1 MSQSLVCPHP
11 DLSTPTDDKK
21 IWRYLNFTKFGAML
35 QRRSLYFRRAD
46 RFSDRWEGVI
56 PSWLLNWVNE
66 HVTLPDW
73 AQGATFAEH
82 FRNVEIGRQYLN
94 CWHLSD
100 TESAAMWSI
109 YGKNEEA
116 VAIQSTVGRFKQ
128 ALSQSRVQ
136 ETDTQVDIMIGNV
149 EYGDHE
155 SWQLPAD
162 SSADVYA
169 IPFFFKRPSFAYE
182 EEFRAKIDGARVFAN
197 DDDKPDGINVNVDL
211 QTLIEEVYVAP
222 GAEQWFKD
230 LVKSLLE
237 QYGFPN
243 LDPKHTRLDADPLM

>member
-1 MSQSLVCPHP
+1 
-11 DLSTPTDDKK
+11 
-21 IWRYLNFTKFGAML
+21 ML

-56 PSWLLNWVNE
+56 PSSLLDWVND
-66 HVTLPDW
+66 HVTLPDC

-100 TESAAMWSI
+100 NESAAMWSI
-109 YGKNEEA
+109 YGTNEEA
-116 VAIQSTVGRFKQ
+116 VAIQSTVGRFYQ
-128 ALSQSRVQ
+128 ALSQARVQ
-136 ETDTQVDIMIGNV
+136 EIDKRVDIMIGNV
-149 EYGDHE
+149 EYTDHE
-155 SWQLPAD
+155 SWQPPAD

-169 IPFFFKRPSFAYE
+169 IPFFLKRPSFKYE
-182 EEFRAKIDGARVFAN
+182 NEFRAKVDGADVFAN

-222 GAEQWFKD
+222 SVDQWFKD
-230 LVKSLLE
+230 LVRSLLE
-237 QYGFPN
+237 QYGFSN
-243 LDPKHTRLDADPLM
+243 LDPKHSRLDDDRIM